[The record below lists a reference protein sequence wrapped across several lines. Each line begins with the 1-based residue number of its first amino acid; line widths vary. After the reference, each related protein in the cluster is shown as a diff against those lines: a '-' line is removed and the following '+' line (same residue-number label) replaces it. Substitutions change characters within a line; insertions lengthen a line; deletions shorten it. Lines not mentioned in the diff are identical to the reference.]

1 LNVQIKIPLA
11 PIAILDLI
19 HVKWNQNHDVKIMEL
34 AIQIILFHRIIIVT
48 VHLDIQD
55 MIVRMMIERVRL
67 IHVGKRI

>member
-1 LNVQIKIPLA
+1 
-11 PIAILDLI
+11 
-19 HVKWNQNHDVKIMEL
+19 MEL